1 MSQVSSTTN
10 PAYDGDEFDALVAKA
25 QKHFADNAVA
35 YGNIA
40 FRTTADGGKLYQVYL
55 DAFDD
60 AEQRQ
65 IHTCHCCRRFFEK
78 YGDLAF
84 VDADGHLVPAV
95 WPEAEGLYA
104 KPMQAVRNVL
114 NLGKVTGVFLD
125 KHDVWQSDNAS
136 APEWTH
142 FRVVAAPAIS
152 PFRDRTKTAGQA
164 MASKRENYKD
174 LMFALQEFPPA
185 AVDTAIEVLKSEV
198 LYRSEKIIGGAE
210 FLKRLHDLRA
220 TPGIKVSNLM
230 WVEIAKAPEGFCHP
244 RAGVIGSLLEDIIA
258 GKTFDQVKRAFD
270 AKMHP
275 ARYQRPTALPSAGTV
290 KQAEEIVAKMGIAPS
305 LKRRQAH
312 KDEVL
317 TFWTPK
323 PIAQTKPEGDSVF
336 GHLKIKQSGPEIAQM
351 DLPVQTVTWSKF
363 ERTVLPNARRIQF
376 RVSSQ
381 RSPFVGIT
389 APSDMDAPA
398 ILQWDS
404 EEKRNPYAWYLYVN
418 GSMPSQWGL
427 SSGKLVNV
435 WGIGNQPSQWGD
447 DGRKFAHQGESV
459 IFYLDGARDQQTAT
473 LCLFPEILKSELHSV
488 RSVIEAHSNSGRLEE
503 VEVPA
508 CGIRLQ
514 VGQGFGYRFVVTT
527 ATGTAEYLI
536 DRFD

>member
-10 PAYDGDEFDALVAKA
+10 PAYDGDEFDALVARA

-95 WPEAEGLYA
+95 WQEAEGLYA

-125 KHDVWQSDNAS
+125 KHDVWRSDNAS

-198 LYRSEKIIGGAE
+198 LYRSEKIIGG
-210 FLKRLHDLRA
+210 RHRGPDLR
-220 TPGIKVSNLM
+220 
-230 WVEIAKAPEGFCHP
+230 
-244 RAGVIGSLLEDIIA
+244 
-258 GKTFDQVKRAFD
+258 
-270 AKMHP
+270 
-275 ARYQRPTALPSAGTV
+275 
-290 KQAEEIVAKMGIAPS
+290 
-305 LKRRQAH
+305 
-312 KDEVL
+312 
-317 TFWTPK
+317 
-323 PIAQTKPEGDSVF
+323 
-336 GHLKIKQSGPEIAQM
+336 
-351 DLPVQTVTWSKF
+351 
-363 ERTVLPNARRIQF
+363 
-376 RVSSQ
+376 
-381 RSPFVGIT
+381 RSH
-389 APSDMDAPA
+389 
-398 ILQWDS
+398 
-404 EEKRNPYAWYLYVN
+404 R
-418 GSMPSQWGL
+418 
-427 SSGKLVNV
+427 
-435 WGIGNQPSQWGD
+435 
-447 DGRKFAHQGESV
+447 GRG
-459 IFYLDGARDQQTAT
+459 GAR
-473 LCLFPEILKSELHSV
+473 
-488 RSVIEAHSNSGRLEE
+488 G
-503 VEVPA
+503 
-508 CGIRLQ
+508 
-514 VGQGFGYRFVVTT
+514 
-527 ATGTAEYLI
+527 
-536 DRFD
+536 

>member
-185 AVDTAIEVLKSEV
+185 AVDTAIEVLKSEA

-220 TPGIKVSNLM
+220 TPGIKASNLM

-305 LKRRQAH
+305 LKRRQAR

-323 PIAQTKPEGDSVF
+323 PIGQAKPEGDSVF
-336 GHLKIKQSGPEIAQM
+336 GHLKTKQSGPEIAQM

-418 GSMPSQWGL
+418 GSMPSQWSL
-427 SSGKLVNV
+427 SGGKLVDV

-459 IFYLDGARDQQTAT
+459 IFYLDGARDQQSAT